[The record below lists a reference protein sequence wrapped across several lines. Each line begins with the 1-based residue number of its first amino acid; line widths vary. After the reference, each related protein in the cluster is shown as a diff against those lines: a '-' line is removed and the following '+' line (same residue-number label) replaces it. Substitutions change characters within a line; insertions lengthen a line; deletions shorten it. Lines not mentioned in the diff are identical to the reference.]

1 MDHDPN
7 AEERTPTSESHTEE
21 CRPAKSHDPLCP
33 DYASAHA
40 NICSG
45 EHCDDCQC
53 DLIAK
58 VRDVALDDFLNRVMP
73 ETFNGQWELG
83 YEQGRLHER
92 EQAALRVAQNVLVG
106 MTLTAKEV
114 RAVIAAV
121 RGES

>member
-1 MDHDPN
+1 MEHGPN

-21 CRPAKSHDPLCP
+21 CRPAKSHDPLC
-33 DYASAHA
+33 D
-40 NICSG
+40 
-45 EHCDDCQC
+45 CDDPEHDEYECCECVC
-53 DLIAK
+53 DVIAK